1 MLSKPITLNLFS
13 KRNFNKL
20 NSMNLAKLATNIFIN
35 SVLLQLSK
43 ITIKLDNYCFIKSRV
58 NI

>member
-1 MLSKPITLNLFS
+1 M
-13 KRNFNKL
+13 
-20 NSMNLAKLATNIFIN
+20 NSAIPVINIFTEP
-35 SVLLQLSK
+35 VLLQIFK